1 MESLKKARQF
11 MRNIILPILITAA
24 MTACAQPAN
33 TTSGEKAMLNE
44 IYDTKITNVATQRTD
59 INSIVSKYFPIGTSK
74 SKALDFLKNLGEG
87 EIATSPNSIT
97 TQLIKAKA
105 SKATAEIFASRYK
118 SMSTTILSLSHRTLT
133 NRTVCKSE
141 GNHV

>member
-1 MESLKKARQF
+1 

-87 EIATSPNSIT
+87 EIATSPKSIT
-97 TQLIKAKA
+97 YSTHKGEGFKGNRRDIRV
-105 SKATAEIFASRYK
+105 EIQIDVDNNIESITSYVDK
-118 SMSTTILSLSHRTLT
+118 SNSL
-133 NRTVCKSE
+133 
-141 GNHV
+141 